1 VFWGRRFPVDRV
13 AVRDA
18 GKPGKLIVAA
28 IMRKLVHWCYAVL
41 KNRQAF
47 DVQKALARG

>member
-1 VFWGRRFPVDRV
+1 
-13 AVRDA
+13 
-18 GKPGKLIVAA
+18 
-28 IMRKLVHWCYAVL
+28 MRKLVHWCYAVL